1 MNLISRTGIARPSGF
16 YFAFLLASALL
27 ATAAFAPTARAQQ
40 DFAKTFSI
48 SGRAQVRVD
57 TNDGAVR
64 VITSPDGKQVEF
76 HVFYQGYQ
84 LEKDLHVESRQ
95 NGDSVELNAHVGGHW
110 GISWGHNSRNLR
122 IEVHMPKNGD
132 LQIQTGDGSVETQE
146 LAGNL
151 NVHTGD
157 GSVKSHAVTGN
168 VDIYTGDG
176 SITVDGAKGD
186 IRLRTGDGHIEAR
199 GLDGTLEATS
209 GDGHITIAGRF
220 DGLTIKTGD
229 GSIDAHAM
237 PGSQLKAGWT
247 VHTGDGSV
255 DFAIPGDLQANIDA
269 STRDGHISLGIPVT
283 VDGTFSSS
291 QIHGKMNGGGQSL
304 TISTGDGSIRLSK
317 T

>member
-1 MNLISRTGIARPSGF
+1 MNVTSQPRFARRIGF
-16 YFAFLLASALL
+16 LSTFL
-27 ATAAFAPTARAQQ
+27 ATASLLTLAAVAPGAHAEQ
-40 DFAKTFSI
+40 DYAKTFSV
-48 SGRAQVRVD
+48 SGRAQVRID

-64 VITSPDGKQVEF
+64 VMTSADAKQVEF

-95 NGDSVELNAHVGGHW
+95 NGDSVELNAHVAGHW
-110 GISWGHNSRNLR
+110 GISWGHNSRTLR
-122 IEVHMPKNGD
+122 IEVHMPQNAD
-132 LQIQTGDGSVETQE
+132 LQVQTGDGSVETEE

-151 NVHTGD
+151 NIHTGD
-157 GSVKSHAVTGN
+157 GSVKSHTVKGN
-168 VDIYTGDG
+168 LDIYTGDG

-237 PGSQLKAGWT
+237 AGSQLKAGWT

-304 TISTGDGSIRLSK
+304 TISTGDGAIRLSK